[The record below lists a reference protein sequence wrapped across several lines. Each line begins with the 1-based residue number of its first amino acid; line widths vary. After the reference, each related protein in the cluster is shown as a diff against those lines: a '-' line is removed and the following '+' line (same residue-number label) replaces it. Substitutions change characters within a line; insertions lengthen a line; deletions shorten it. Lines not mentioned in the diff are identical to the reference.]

1 MVVDQAAG
9 LRQQMTN
16 TSQVPLVHS
25 AQRSVRVLAISSGKG
40 GVGKTN
46 IAVNLSLALSQLKK
60 RVLLM
65 DADLGLANVDVML
78 GLKSQFNL
86 AHVLD
91 GKCDLRDAMVAGPG
105 GLVVIPA
112 ASGIA
117 RMANLSSIETTGL
130 INAFNE
136 ISDFMDVLVI
146 DTGAGISPSVLN
158 FCRAAQEVLV
168 VVCDEPASITDAYA
182 LIKSLSRT
190 HKVARFK
197 VIANMVRDA
206 RHGQMLFDKLA
217 RVTEY
222 FLEVNLEYVGPIPFS
237 QELRDAV
244 QKQSP
249 VVLQSP
255 KSEIAKAF
263 KAMAKKIDAWPIEQR
278 TTGHVQ
284 FFLERLLTH

>member
-9 LRQQMTN
+9 LRRQMTQN
-16 TSQVPLVHS
+16 LYASPQVP
-25 AQRSVRVLAISSGKG
+25 RSRQIRVIAISSGKG

-46 IAVNLSLALSQLKK
+46 IAVNLSMAMTQLKK

-91 GKCDLRDAMVAGPG
+91 GKCDLRDAMTAGPG
-105 GLVVIPA
+105 GLMVIPA
-112 ASGIA
+112 ASGVA
-117 RMANLSSIETTGL
+117 RMASLSSVETSGL
-130 INAFNE
+130 IHSFNE
-136 ISDFMDVLVI
+136 IADFMDVMVI
-146 DTGAGISPSVLN
+146 DTGAGIAPSVLN

-182 LIKSLSRT
+182 LIKSLSRG
-190 HKVARFK
+190 HQVSRFQ
-197 VIANMVRDA
+197 VIANMVRSEA
-206 RHGQMLFDKLA
+206 HGQSLFEKLM
-217 RVTEY
+217 RVTDQ
-222 FLEVNLEYVGPIPFS
+222 FLDVQLNYLGSIPFS
-237 QELRDAV
+237 QDLRDAV

-263 KAMAKKIDAWPIEQR
+263 KRMAKKIDAWPLEQR